1 MEFLQDVGAK
11 LSDSR
16 VLVTAVLQ
24 AKQGWGGGGGG
35 VLFKWAHNK
44 LDGIFSAK

>member
-24 AKQGWGGGGGG
+24 AKQGWGRGGGGG
-35 VLFKWAHNK
+35 GGTVQV
-44 LDGIFSAK
+44 GSQQT